1 MVGICTCVAGQTASV
16 CKHQLAAAEASM
28 SLLPQ
33 QYVPNEKTRKLLAEV
48 AMGDKNIPEGFFNHM
63 MEIHESGEI
72 SEEAVESTSI
82 SMNSGNLVLNL
93 AGFLHSERLICIW
106 SGKHWIQIMLWE
118 MNYASFIC
126 ICS

>member
-48 AMGDKNIPEGFFNHM
+48 AMGDKNN
-63 MEIHESGEI
+63 
-72 SEEAVESTSI
+72 A
-82 SMNSGNLVLNL
+82 NLVCLEENVHW
-93 AGFLHSERLICIW
+93 ARMVENRTVCQRRRLSVLTIY
-106 SGKHWIQIMLWE
+106 H
-118 MNYASFIC
+118 
-126 ICS
+126 

>member
-48 AMGDKNIPEGFFNHM
+48 AMGDKNIPEGFFDDMRKTHAR
-63 MEIHESGEI
+63 GEV
-72 SEEAVESTSI
+72 SEDVVESTSMT
-82 SMNSGNLVLNL
+82 MNPGNL
-93 AGFLHSERLICIW
+93 
-106 SGKHWIQIMLWE
+106 
-118 MNYASFIC
+118 
-126 ICS
+126 